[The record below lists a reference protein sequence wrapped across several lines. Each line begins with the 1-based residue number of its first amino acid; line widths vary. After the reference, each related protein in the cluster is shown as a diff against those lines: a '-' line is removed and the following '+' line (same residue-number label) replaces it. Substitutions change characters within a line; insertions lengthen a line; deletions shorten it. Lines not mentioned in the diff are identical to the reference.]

1 MARKARSKKTVPKYK
16 SKPWHMVVDQVM
28 RTVFRLNTAENAGTC
43 FLVSLGTDTQT
54 SQTFAMFATAWHV
67 LENLQGSSP
76 EIEII
81 SADKSKIFSS
91 KTRKTAFFRMGTTSD
106 AALIMIEVGPELT
119 QENLLPI
126 MPFKDQLARGAE
138 IGWLGFPGLFNA
150 EPCFFLGVIS
160 GYLNDPPTYLVDGV
174 AVNGVSGGPAFDDRA
189 HLIGLVSAY
198 IPNKV
203 NETTTLPGLLAL
215 VPINAIR
222 FWIEHHL
229 GARVL

>member
-1 MARKARSKKTVPKYK
+1 MARKTRSKKTAKKYK

-28 RTVFRLNTAENAGTC
+28 SSVFHLNAGDSAGTC
-43 FLVSLGTDTQT
+43 FLVSLGTD
-54 SQTFAMFATAWHV
+54 SQNLHTFAMFATAWHV
-67 LENLQGSSP
+67 LENLQGSSAG
-76 EIEII
+76 IEII
-81 SADKSKIFSS
+81 SADKSKVFSS
-91 KTRKTAFFRMGTTSD
+91 KTHKTVFSRMGTTSD
-106 AALIMIEVGPELT
+106 AALIMVEVGQELT
-119 QENLLPI
+119 QDNLLPI
-126 MPFKDQLARGAE
+126 MPFGDQLARGSE

-203 NETTTLPGLLAL
+203 DEATTLPGLLAL

-229 GARVL
+229 SARVL